1 MSLNY
6 LAAILED
13 KNARTATTQN
23 NCAAMEER
31 RINYFKELDKEHAK
45 RHLQKISVIQNTD
58 PNCLERVDMSKDVL
72 LLPSVTYPDIV
83 NRFSAQR
90 NVLMRH

>member
-45 RHLQKISVIQNTD
+45 GYLQKY
-58 PNCLERVDMSKDVL
+58 L
-72 LLPSVTYPDIV
+72 LFKILTQIV
-83 NRFSAQR
+83 WRG
-90 NVLMRH
+90 